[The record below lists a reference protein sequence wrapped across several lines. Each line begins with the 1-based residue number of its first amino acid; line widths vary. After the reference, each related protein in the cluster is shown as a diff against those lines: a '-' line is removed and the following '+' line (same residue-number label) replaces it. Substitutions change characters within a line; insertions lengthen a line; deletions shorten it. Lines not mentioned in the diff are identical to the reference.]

1 MDYPDA
7 NGMAGTRRVKSLML
21 TRYES
26 SGASSR
32 LRLLQYADA
41 LRLVGINSSVAP
53 FFDHVYL
60 EKLYAKKTILRSS
73 LQAYGRRIAQ
83 LREVY
88 NADLLW
94 LEKETLPWVPWVIER
109 LMLPKDIPLIVDYDD
124 AVFHRYDMHKSA
136 AVRWFL
142 GEKLDRLMR
151 SAAVVTVG
159 NAYLADRAK
168 AAGARRVEIVPTVVD
183 INAYAQKP
191 RHKHIRPVSIGW
203 IGTPTTWVEYMM
215 PMVSVLTAIAEA
227 KGARISVVGA
237 GSAVNNHPLIDN
249 LPWTEASEVTSIQS
263 MDIGIMPLTAT
274 MWAQGKCGYKL
285 IQYMACGLPVVA
297 SPVGVNC
304 EIVEHGVNGF
314 LAETYDDWRE
324 AIATLIANPDLR
336 VQMGQAGRAK
346 VEQYYSLQVW
356 GPKVANILKSAVD

>member
-1 MDYPDA
+1 
-7 NGMAGTRRVKSLML
+7 MAGTRRVKSLML

-53 FFDHVYL
+53 FFDHAYL
-60 EKLYAKKTILRSS
+60 EKLYAKKPILRSS

-94 LEKETLPWVPWVIER
+94 LEKETLPWVPWAIER
-109 LMLPKDIPLIVDYDD
+109 LLLPKDIPLIVDYDD

-151 SAAVVTVG
+151 SAAVVTAG

-215 PMVSVLTAIAEA
+215 PIMPVLTAIAEA
-227 KGARISVVGA
+227 HSARFSVVGA
-237 GSAVNNHPLIDN
+237 GRAAITHPLVDN
-249 LPWTEASEVTSIQS
+249 SPWTEASEVAEIHA
-263 MDIGIMPLTAT
+263 MDIGIMPLTDT
-274 MWAQGKCGYKL
+274 PWAQGKCGYKL
-285 IQYMACGLPVVA
+285 IQYMACGLPVIA

-314 LAETYDDWRE
+314 LAETHDDWRE
-324 AIATLIANPDLR
+324 ALTILMANPDLR
-336 VQMGQAGRAK
+336 WEMGQAGRMK
-346 VEQYYSLQVW
+346 VQQKYSLQIW
-356 GPKVANILKSAVD
+356 GPKVVNILQSATKSTGKP